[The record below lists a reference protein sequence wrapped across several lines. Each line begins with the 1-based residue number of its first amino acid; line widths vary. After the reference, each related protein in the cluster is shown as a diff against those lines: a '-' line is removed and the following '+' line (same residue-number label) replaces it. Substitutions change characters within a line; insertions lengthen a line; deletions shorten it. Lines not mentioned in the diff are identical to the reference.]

1 MRRALAGV
9 VALVL
14 LAPGAAFGHAT
25 MKRSLPR
32 EQSRVETAPT
42 EVRLWFDQ
50 SVTITPRAIEVF
62 AADGTK
68 VSKAAVLSA
77 RGRSVSV
84 PLRPRLARGAYTVRW
99 RELSADGHVGSGV
112 FTFGLGVAAPP
123 PTEAVGA
130 SGLTWKDDL
139 ARWGYFAALALLL
152 GTLATRLFLL
162 PRDVAPRLAS
172 RLYLVAGVAV
182 FAALDI
188 GVIAFVLR
196 GANVL
201 QVSFLDLL
209 YGDLSP
215 LADATR
221 YGEMFKA
228 TTFGFA
234 VVAALVT
241 LAWVFDRTL
250 LLWPALLLG
259 AALVAGAPL
268 SGHQATEW
276 NASWHA
282 ELADW
287 THLLA
292 ASLWAGGLAVVA
304 TCVWPLAP
312 ERRRAVFVR
321 FSRFATVLV
330 GVIVLAG
337 TYLGILRLPE
347 LSDLWSTYYGRV
359 LLLKLALVSL
369 AFAWGGLHGLV
380 VRPRLDRGETPR
392 GLGRSLLG
400 ESAVAMA
407 VLLVAAA
414 LVNTPPPPEPE
425 GDGGGAA
432 PASAPAPG

>member
-1 MRRALAGV
+1 MRRALVG
-9 VALVL
+9 ALAL
-14 LAPGAAFGHAT
+14 ALIAPGAAFGHAT

-32 EQSRVETAPT
+32 EQSRIERAPT

-50 SVTITPRAIEVF
+50 AVTITPRSIEVF
-62 AADGTK
+62 AENGTK
-68 VSKAAVLSA
+68 VSGAAVPA
-77 RGRSVSV
+77 EHGRAIAV
-84 PLRPRLARGAYTVRW
+84 PLRHGLGRGGYTVRW
-99 RELSADGHVGSGV
+99 RELSADGHIGTGV
-112 FTFGLGVAAPP
+112 FTFGVGVAAPP
-123 PTEAVGA
+123 PTEAVGS
-130 SGLTWKDDL
+130 SGLTWRDDV

-152 GTLATRLFLL
+152 GALATRLFLL

-172 RLYLVAGVAV
+172 RLYLVAAVAV
-182 FAALDI
+182 FVALDI

-201 QVSFLDLL
+201 QVSGVDLL

-215 LADATR
+215 LADSTR
-221 YGEMFKA
+221 YGTAFKA

-234 VVAALVT
+234 IVASLVM
-241 LAWVFDRTL
+241 LAWVFDRTR

-276 NASWHA
+276 NASWYA

-312 ERRRAVFVR
+312 EHRRAVFIR

-337 TYLGILRLPE
+337 TYLGVLRLPE
-347 LSDLWSTYYGRV
+347 LSDIWSTGYGRV
-359 LLLKLALVSL
+359 LMLKLGLVSL
-369 AFAWGGLHGLV
+369 AFAWGGLHGFV
-380 VRPRLDRGETPR
+380 IRPRLERGETPP

-414 LVNTPPPPEPE
+414 LVNTPPPPEP
-425 GDGGGAA
+425 DVGGGAA
-432 PASAPAPG
+432 PATATAPG

>member
-1 MRRALAGV
+1 MRRALAG
-9 VALVL
+9 ALALAL

-32 EQSRVETAPT
+32 EQSRVEIAPK

-50 SVTITPRAIEVF
+50 AVTITPRAIEVF
-62 AADGTK
+62 AADGKK
-68 VSKAAVLSA
+68 VSGAAVLRE
-77 RGRSVSV
+77 RGRAVAV
-84 PLRPRLARGAYTVRW
+84 PLPRGLPRGPYTVRW
-99 RELSADGHVGSGV
+99 RELSADGHVGTGV
-112 FTFGLGVAAPP
+112 FTFGLRVDAPP

-130 SGLTWKDDL
+130 SGMTWRDDL
-139 ARWGYFAALALLL
+139 ARWAYFAALATLL
-152 GTLATRLFLL
+152 GVLATRLFLL

-172 RLYLVAGVAV
+172 RLYLVAAVAV
-182 FAALDI
+182 FAAIDV
-188 GVIAFVLR
+188 GVLAFVLR

-201 QVSFLDLL
+201 QVSGLDLF

-215 LADATR
+215 LADSTR
-221 YGEMFKA
+221 YGEAFKA

-234 VVAALVT
+234 AVAALVT
-241 LAWVFDRTL
+241 LAWVFDRTV

-259 AALVAGAPL
+259 AALVAGSPL

-312 ERRRAVFVR
+312 EHRRAVLVR

-347 LSDLWSTYYGRV
+347 LSDLWSTHYGRV
-359 LLLKLALVSL
+359 LLLKLGLVAI
-369 AFAWGGLHGLV
+369 AFAWGGLHGFV
-380 VRPRLDRGETPR
+380 VRPRLERGEAPR

-414 LVNTPPPPEPE
+414 LVNTPPPPEPA
-425 GDGGGAA
+425 GVDGAA
-432 PASAPAPG
+432 QTTARR